1 MDQRVSDD
9 PLIAPDRS
17 ARVLHLRDGRRVGY
31 AEYGAPDG
39 RPVVALHG
47 TPGARTMFA
56 AADFAARG
64 KGLRIIAPDRSGYG
78 LSDPHHFESL
88 GDTAED
94 IEALV
99 DALGLD
105 EFALAGYSGGAPH
118 ALAAALRLQDRVTR
132 VALISPVGLVAD
144 GEPVSMTAVQH
155 FVFSYLGH
163 SHYAARMYFHGVRSM
178 ITWIPG
184 GAEMLVTQ
192 YASESDRAILR
203 RPGLREMLEETM
215 HEGLGNSVEGA
226 VQDLRLYCRSW
237 GLPLHELETPV
248 HIWQGAADTIVPP
261 EAAYQLAEAL
271 PNCTLEVLEDMG
283 HYWLFSAFDRVLAE
297 KREKPRQNFASRI
310 GLRSWF

>member
-1 MDQRVSDD
+1 
-9 PLIAPDRS
+9 
-17 ARVLHLRDGRRVGY
+17 
-31 AEYGAPDG
+31 
-39 RPVVALHG
+39 
-47 TPGARTMFA
+47 
-56 AADFAARG
+56 
-64 KGLRIIAPDRSGYG
+64 
-78 LSDPHHFESL
+78 
-88 GDTAED
+88 
-94 IEALV
+94 
-99 DALGLD
+99 
-105 EFALAGYSGGAPH
+105 
-118 ALAAALRLQDRVTR
+118 
-132 VALISPVGLVAD
+132 
-144 GEPVSMTAVQH
+144 MTAVQH

-178 ITWIPG
+178 ISWIPG

-283 HYWLFSAFDRVLAE
+283 HYWLFGAFDRVLAE